1 LWLSCL
7 LGLIGSSDVFQRLVV
22 DVFPSRF
29 AAIAANFAETGEA
42 RLVVRRKEGPRIQ
55 RARICGPI

>member
-1 LWLSCL
+1 M
-7 LGLIGSSDVFQRLVV
+7 LGLIGNSDVFQRLIV
-22 DVFPSRF
+22 DAFPGRS